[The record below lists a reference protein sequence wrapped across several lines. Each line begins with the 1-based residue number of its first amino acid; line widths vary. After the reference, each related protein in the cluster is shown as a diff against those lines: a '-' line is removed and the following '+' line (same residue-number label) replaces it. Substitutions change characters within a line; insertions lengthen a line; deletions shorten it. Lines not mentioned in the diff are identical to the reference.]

1 MDHTLL
7 PFVSCLI
14 CTYNQE
20 NYILQA
26 IQSALSQ
33 DYPNFE
39 IIISDDCSTD
49 STWQIINEFYTNYS
63 GSIPITIRRNKT
75 NFGVAKHWD
84 DASRVTNGEL
94 IFHFA
99 GDDMS
104 LPHRLS
110 TVVSYWLSLPTKPLL
125 ISSNG
130 YKCNLDCKV
139 LSMLI
144 EQNSSDVPFLSSR
157 KHPFIVDVLPT
168 YVVGFSLVISR
179 DYYALF
185 DKLELYMWSEDEI
198 FRSRALLLG
207 TISYIPQPLVYYRDG
222 GISNDIILERRQYLH
237 RVDQQCLSRF
247 NFLFTL
253 MRDMNTHGLLND
265 FNYLALDYS
274 SNLLSYTLS
283 ANFLDS
289 LLRLIPLLWRK
300 GPPKV
305 SKKTLIRYYILKFL
319 LVF

>member
-1 MDHTLL
+1 
-7 PFVSCLI
+7 
-14 CTYNQE
+14 
-20 NYILQA
+20 
-26 IQSALSQ
+26 
-33 DYPNFE
+33 
-39 IIISDDCSTD
+39 
-49 STWQIINEFYTNYS
+49 
-63 GSIPITIRRNKT
+63 
-75 NFGVAKHWD
+75 
-84 DASRVTNGEL
+84 
-94 IFHFA
+94 
-99 GDDMS
+99 
-104 LPHRLS
+104 
-110 TVVSYWLSLPTKPLL
+110 
-125 ISSNG
+125 
-130 YKCNLDCKV
+130 
-139 LSMLI
+139 MLI

-157 KHPFIVDVLPT
+157 KYPFIVDVLPT

-222 GISNDIILERRQYLH
+222 GISNNNILERRQYLH

-305 SKKTLIRYYILKFL
+305 SKNTYTLLYPEVSFSFLMLFL
-319 LVF
+319 LFVEVVMGNSELYYGLNGRLDVAAHISHLTHLPGLKVLEIGCGVGTFRKHFPRLASIGEWSLIKSLLLSLLSIYFVSFQLIWRILLKIFPMNTLT